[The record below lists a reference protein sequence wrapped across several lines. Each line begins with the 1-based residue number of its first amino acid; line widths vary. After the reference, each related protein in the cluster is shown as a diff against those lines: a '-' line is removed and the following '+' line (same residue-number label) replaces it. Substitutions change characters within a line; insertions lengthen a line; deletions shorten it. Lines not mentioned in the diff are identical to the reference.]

1 MHPVPIPRSNEVKF
15 RQRVWTM
22 NIAGGLFKHNTTET
36 YVGNAETAEP
46 RNGRYGSAERVGA
59 RDIHIPDGSVKRAQ
73 GTIALYV

>member
-36 YVGNAETAEP
+36 YVGNAETAEQP
-46 RNGRYGSAERVGA
+46 GPKVSQRPMESLLV
-59 RDIHIPDGSVKRAQ
+59 S
-73 GTIALYV
+73 